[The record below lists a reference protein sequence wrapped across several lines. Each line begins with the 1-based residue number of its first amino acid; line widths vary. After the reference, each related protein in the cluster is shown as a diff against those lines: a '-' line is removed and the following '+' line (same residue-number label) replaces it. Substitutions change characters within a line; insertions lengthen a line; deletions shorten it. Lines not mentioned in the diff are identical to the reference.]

1 MNPEI
6 ERAAQFVYLAQP
18 IDLAQVSP
26 ALMDVVDRC
35 LASSV
40 VYSPAGAWSVPAD
53 YEQRP
58 DPSLQRVN
66 NAALES
72 ARAVFAVITGQAS
85 LGVPAEVMMAAQ
97 VGTPVVL
104 LVDHQVYER
113 SWFLAWLEQ
122 QPAVVRVYT
131 YHVHSERDSQ
141 FYNASVAVGDV
152 EVVQE
157 SVLVELSISLG
168 LQVDAS
174 DVADFVGWVSADE
187 VY

>member
-6 ERAAQFVYLAQP
+6 ERAAQFAYLAQP

-58 DPSLQRVN
+58 GPSLQQVNGYALDRARV
-66 NAALES
+66 
-72 ARAVFAVITGQAS
+72 VFAVITGQAS
-85 LGVPAEVMMAAQ
+85 LGVPAEVMMAVQ
-97 VGTPVVL
+97 SDTPVVL
-104 LVDHQVYER
+104 LVDPKVLDR
-113 SWFLAWLEQ
+113 SWFLAWLEA
-122 QPAVVRVYT
+122 QPAVVKVYT
-131 YHVHSERDSQ
+131 YNVEQEREIRYNDSH
-141 FYNASVAVGDV
+141 AVV
-152 EVVQE
+152 SHAQAVQE
-157 SVLVELSISLG
+157 STNVQLFTSLG
-168 LQVDAS
+168 VPVDVE